1 MKRAALMLVV
11 LGSAAAGVAH
21 AFADETPCGPCVPPS
36 GGCGEGASAKCPAD
50 PFVEWTAKSAA
61 AKTADDRFAVGL
73 WCREKGLLAEASA
86 EFREA
91 VRLDP
96 EHAASREALG
106 DRRVDG
112 RWVGTAEAMARKG
125 LVLHDGRWLLP
136 EEKAALEM
144 PAAERERARR
154 EEDRAR
160 DLLRKMAGPDIKTAE
175 LAKAVFQ
182 SIEDRHKVTP
192 LGYALRST
200 SSPVRMLAA
209 RELGR
214 IKDRR
219 TLRALVHR
227 AVRDADPE
235 VRAACFDAAK
245 AFGDP
250 ELVAPFVRTLLNNP
264 EPEPRAAAA
273 DAIGRSGD
281 LRGVQYLVYA
291 LEAHGGGP
299 RAHIY
304 GANQLTFV
312 QDFDVEVAQTAFIAD
327 PQVGLIQDGFAL
339 DVKVVSS
346 EVYQTRIERHAI
358 VGALKRLSG
367 ADLGEDAAAWRNWAR
382 ENREKL
388 VASAK

>member
-1 MKRAALMLVV
+1 MK
-11 LGSAAAGVAH
+11 
-21 AFADETPCGPCVPPS
+21 
-36 GGCGEGASAKCPAD
+36 
-50 PFVEWTAKSAA
+50 VEK
-61 AKTADDRFAVGL
+61 
-73 WCREKGLLAEASA
+73 
-86 EFREA
+86 
-91 VRLDP
+91 
-96 EHAASREALG
+96 
-106 DRRVDG
+106 
-112 RWVGTAEAMARKG
+112 
-125 LVLHDGRWLLP
+125 LLP
-136 EEKAALEM
+136 ETFKTANTPEKFFSMLK
-144 PAAERERARR
+144 
-154 EEDRAR
+154 EEDARFEKLRADAAKKGKR
-160 DLLRKMAGPDIKTAE
+160 LRYIARLEKG
-175 LAKAVFQ
+175 KASVGLEAVGEEHPFYNL
-182 SIEDRHKVTP
+182 SGSDNIIAFTTERYKVTP

-200 SSPVRMLAA
+200 EPAVRMLAA

-227 AVRDADPE
+227 TERDADPE

-250 ELVAPFVRTLLNNP
+250 ELIAPFVRTLLNNP

-273 DAIGRSGD
+273 EAIGRSGD
-281 LRGVQYLVYA
+281 LRGIQYLVYA
-291 LEAHGGGP
+291 IEAHGGGP

-346 EVYQTRIERHAI
+346 ELYQTRVERHAI

-367 ADLGEDAAAWRNWAR
+367 ADLGDDAAAWRNWAR